1 MNKKER
7 ARQII
12 VYAVYITS
20 VCCLQVTFPHVFG
33 LLGRTCDLMLVFV
46 VLSGYLFG
54 TVDGVVVGL
63 LVGML
68 RDYFSGPVISGM
80 NNAPVAVLGIGL
92 LAFLYV
98 GILSSIL
105 FRTRFRRKYNLGL
118 VQVAMVS
125 AMYYTLGH
133 ILSWMY
139 LRIGRNSSSYH
150 SIRYILLSSIFPQV
164 LVNIIAAVPILF
176 LLRFAGP
183 YKKGIKSG
191 LVDGYSVEDRG
202 WQKI

>member
-1 MNKKER
+1 
-7 ARQII
+7 
-12 VYAVYITS
+12 
-20 VCCLQVTFPHVFG
+20 
-33 LLGRTCDLMLVFV
+33 MLVFV

-54 TVDGVVVGL
+54 TVDGIVVGL
-63 LVGML
+63 FVGML
-68 RDYFSGPVISGM
+68 RDYFSGPVITGM
-80 NNAPVAVLGIGL
+80 NDAPVAVLGIGL

-98 GILSSIL
+98 GILSSVL

-125 AMYYTLGH
+125 AAYYSLGH
-133 ILSWMY
+133 ILSWLY
-139 LRIGRNSSSYH
+139 LKISRNIASYH
-150 SIRYILLSSIFPQV
+150 SLRYILFSSIFPQI
-164 LVNIIAAVPILF
+164 LVNIVAAVPILL

-191 LVDGYSVEDRG
+191 LVDGYSVEDRR

>member
-12 VYAVYITS
+12 LYAVYITS

-33 LLGRTCDLMLVFV
+33 FFGRTCDLMLVFV

-54 TVDGVVVGL
+54 TIDGIVVGL

-68 RDYFSGPVISGM
+68 RDYFSGPVITGM

-105 FRTRFRRKYNLGL
+105 FRTRFRRKYTLGL

-125 AMYYTLGH
+125 AMYYSLGH
-133 ILSWMY
+133 ILSWLY
-139 LRIGRNSSSYH
+139 LKMSRNIASYH
-150 SIRYILLSSIFPQV
+150 SIRYILLSSIFPQI
-164 LVNIIAAVPILF
+164 LVNVIAAIPILL
-176 LLRFAGP
+176 LLRFVGP

-191 LVDGYSVEDRG
+191 LVDGYSVEDRR

>member
-12 VYAVYITS
+12 LYAVYITS

-33 LLGRTCDLMLVFV
+33 FFGRTCDLMLIFV

-54 TVDGVVVGL
+54 TIDGIVVGL

-68 RDYFSGPVISGM
+68 RDYFSGPVITGM

-105 FRTRFRRKYNLGL
+105 FRTRFRRKYTLGL

-133 ILSWMY
+133 ILSWLY
-139 LRIGRNSSSYH
+139 LKLSRNIASYH
-150 SIRYILLSSIFPQV
+150 SIRYILLSSIFPQI
-164 LVNIIAAVPILF
+164 LVNVIAAVPILL
-176 LLRFAGP
+176 LLRFVGP

-191 LVDGYSVEDRG
+191 LIDGYSVEDRR

>member
-12 VYAVYITS
+12 LYAVYITS

-33 LLGRTCDLMLVFV
+33 FFGRTCDLMLVFV

-54 TVDGVVVGL
+54 TIDGIVVGL

-68 RDYFSGPVISGM
+68 RDYFSGPVITGM
-80 NNAPVAVLGIGL
+80 NNAPVAVLGFGL

-105 FRTRFRRKYNLGL
+105 FRTRFRRKYTLGL

-125 AMYYTLGH
+125 AMYYSLGH
-133 ILSWMY
+133 ILSWLY
-139 LRIGRNSSSYH
+139 LKMSRNIASYH
-150 SIRYILLSSIFPQV
+150 SIRYILLSSIFPQI
-164 LVNIIAAVPILF
+164 LVNVIAAIPILL
-176 LLRFAGP
+176 LLRFVGP

-191 LVDGYSVEDRG
+191 LVDGYSVEDRR

>member
-1 MNKKER
+1 MNKKDR

-12 VYAVYITS
+12 VYAVYVTS
-20 VCCLQVTFPHVFG
+20 FCCLQVTFPHVFR

-54 TVDGVVVGL
+54 TVDGIVVGL
-63 LVGML
+63 FVGML

-80 NNAPVAVLGIGL
+80 NDSPVAVLGVGL

-118 VQVAMVS
+118 VQVAVVS
-125 AMYYTLGH
+125 AAYYSLGH
-133 ILSWMY
+133 IVSWFY
-139 LRIGRNSSSYH
+139 LKMSRNIPSYH
-150 SIRYILLSSIFPQV
+150 SLRYILFSSIFPQI
-164 LVNIIAAVPILF
+164 LVNIIAAVPILL

-183 YKKGIKSG
+183 YKMGIKSG
-191 LVDGYSVEDRG
+191 LVDGYSMEDRK